1 MPTDPTTD
9 ELSELRAEVARLQA
23 QLDHAQAAPG
33 PATSGIRRPLVRTV
47 VSAVLIVLACI
58 LAPLSAAAVWA
69 RGEVT
74 DTDRYVQTVAPLASD
89 PAVQAAVA
97 NRITTEVFSYIDV
110 TGLANEAVT
119 TVTDNRQ
126 LTPQQ
131 SAALTALSGAMVN
144 GLESFTGDQV
154 TRVVESQQFANA
166 WTEANTV
173 AHQQIVALLSGTGDG
188 ALAVQG
194 NAVTL
199 NLGDV
204 VAQVKAA
211 LVDQG
216 FTVAEKIPAVDT
228 TVTVFQSDDIATIQ
242 TAYNALDTLGYWLP
256 FIAAGLAIAGV
267 FVANE
272 RRVAVLGIGSGL
284 VAASLLAALGLA
296 LARQAYLAALPPE
309 VNVAAATAFYDTVL
323 NFLKQTI
330 AAGVAAGVVLAGG
343 AVLTGG
349 SRLAVGIRRMFR
361 HAAAAVQRLLASW
374 GAQLSGVRGW
384 VGGQAKGLRVGA
396 TVVALAVVLSQRY
409 KTPELIVWAT
419 AGLLVAL
426 FVIQV
431 LASEDE
437 PVTAAP

>member
-1 MPTDPTTD
+1 
-9 ELSELRAEVARLQA
+9 
-23 QLDHAQAAPG
+23 
-33 PATSGIRRPLVRTV
+33 
-47 VSAVLIVLACI
+47 
-58 LAPLSAAAVWA
+58 
-69 RGEVT
+69 
-74 DTDRYVQTVAPLASD
+74 
-89 PAVQAAVA
+89 
-97 NRITTEVFSYIDV
+97 
-110 TGLANEAVT
+110 
-119 TVTDNRQ
+119 
-126 LTPQQ
+126 
-131 SAALTALSGAMVN
+131 
-144 GLESFTGDQV
+144 
-154 TRVVESQQFANA
+154 
-166 WTEANTV
+166 
-173 AHQQIVALLSGTGDG
+173 
-188 ALAVQG
+188 
-194 NAVTL
+194 
-199 NLGDV
+199 
-204 VAQVKAA
+204 
-211 LVDQG
+211 
-216 FTVAEKIPAVDT
+216 
-228 TVTVFQSDDIATIQ
+228 
-242 TAYNALDTLGYWLP
+242 
-256 FIAAGLAIAGV
+256 
-267 FVANE
+267 VANE
-272 RRVAVLGIGSGL
+272 RRVAVLGIGIGL